1 MNSRIL
7 AKLVEVATEIDYLK
21 SLRRDIERNVYQREL
36 KKLQKKE
43 KSLKEDLEQEK
54 RSREIARQIAIEEER
69 KKKKRQETL
78 AKQRELRKA
87 RKDLLFRGISGD
99 DEVSFL
105 KDAYQRISNATT
117 IRIVSEY
124 GELRLDETRQV
135 PDNQNEFVKLFY
147 RYESG
152 SFNIYMGQGGS
163 LMIFKPSNIPS
174 VRLRQMFRQGI
185 EHCVF
190 VPILKKLNDSLA
202 NCKSKDSAKRYTQ
215 RINKLKDLE
224 ALYENGVPEDKME
237 EVAKASGFKV
247 IIHNI
252 IGKEIMV
259 FNEHGKM
266 GNVRFTNTRPN
277 HVDYG
282 CIALDQDYEKV
293 SENEIYD
300 LWSDAKENS
309 KFYMIEGDIKNGN
322 FKRLKLLDKAYRV
335 VDPNEEYFD
344 KMNEGIELNKYRFN
358 ASKYPEVNE
367 FIKSGR
373 IVNSWVC
380 PLTDE
385 KPTGHL
391 DMPKAYTQFKKCAWY
406 SGFLGVI
413 HQWRSGVFD
422 RKWLEEHIGI
432 YRFTVL
438 GSKNEMTLNGNSLS
452 SKNDLFTKLGIVKN
466 AVLTLPSPEIL
477 YFMDK
482 GIQVSITAGVWGS
495 KFDFDFPDEML
506 SDRRYCLWSGRLGME
521 RNTRNFSFHSD
532 ESWASHLK
540 SEFGDDCYYWDDK
553 KICSV
558 SVPVKNVMT
567 THHILAFITSYVR
580 IQMMEAMSKF
590 NVNQIVKVVMD
601 GIYFIGEKPMGI
613 EWFREKE
620 IVEHSKRGFQWYLS
634 DNDKC
639 KFPEMIIQGNT
650 VMTGQGGS
658 GKTYKIMTDKGFNK
672 ILFVSPLHVLGADV
686 KEKYDVPYT
695 TVHKLIGEDCQPY
708 ILDHPYPP
716 VLFIDEITQI
726 EASWI
731 TKIFSMYKDSLIIL
745 AGDINEKGQ
754 WFQCRNGHPGNYS
767 SIWKPEN
774 VEIYNVPGD
783 RRSRDEELK
792 QLKLDIRAVMEK
804 YFLNGDSNEYIIIQR
819 WARKHLNICKFD
831 DAVQMFTPG
840 DCWIAGTHKTND
852 KLLEKG
858 IVSGWYR
865 KGGCVKY
872 EETEGYDKRG
882 SFTIHAFQ
890 GRTVESGKIFISIND
905 LFEYS
910 MLYTAVSRAVHFNQ
924 LVFVE

>member
-7 AKLVEVATEIDYLK
+7 AKLTEVATEIDYLK

-36 KKLQKKE
+36 KRLQKKE
-43 KSLKEDLEQEK
+43 KSLKEDLEQER

-69 KKKKRQETL
+69 KKKKREERL
-78 AKQRELRKA
+78 AKQRELRQA
-87 RKDLLFRGISGD
+87 RKDLLFQGVCPKD
-99 DEVSFL
+99 DILFL
-105 KDAYQRISNATT
+105 KDVYKRIKNNKT
-117 IRIVSEY
+117 IRIVSENIVSENY
-124 GELRLDETRQV
+124 ILRLDETRNT
-135 PDNQNEFVKLFY
+135 PTTEKDFVNLFF
-147 RYESG
+147 RYENG
-152 SFNIYMGQGGS
+152 RFNSYMDEGAS
-163 LMIFKPSNIPS
+163 LLIFKPTNIPAL
-174 VRLRQMFRQGI
+174 RLRQMFREGI

-190 VPILKKLNDSLA
+190 VPILKKLNESLA
-202 NCKSKDSAKRYTQ
+202 NCKSKDSIKRYIQ
-215 RINKLKDLE
+215 RINKVKDLE
-224 ALYENGVPEDKME
+224 AVYENGVPEDKME
-237 EVAKASGFKV
+237 LVAKASGFKV

-277 HVDYG
+277 HIDYG
-282 CIALDQDYEKV
+282 HIALDQDYEKV
-293 SENEIYD
+293 SGEQIFN
-300 LWSDAKENS
+300 LWSDAKKNK
-309 KFYMIEGDIKNGN
+309 KFYMIEGDIKNGE

-335 VDPNEEYFD
+335 ADPNEEYFD

-358 ASKYPEVNE
+358 ASKYPEVNQ

-385 KPTGHL
+385 RPTGHL

-438 GSKNEMTLNGNSLS
+438 D
-452 SKNDLFTKLGIVKN
+452 SKNDLFMKLGVVKD

-482 GIQVSITAGVWGS
+482 GVQVSITSGVWGS

-506 SDRRYCLWSGRLGME
+506 NDRRYCLWSGRLGME
-521 RNTRNFSFHSD
+521 RNTRNFSFHCD
-532 ESWASHLK
+532 QSWASHLK
-540 SEFGDDCYYWDDK
+540 SEFGDDCFYWEDK

-580 IQMMEAMSKF
+580 IQMIEAMSKF
-590 NVNQIVKVVMD
+590 NVNQLVKVVMD
-601 GIYFIGEKPMGI
+601 GIYFIGERPMGL
-613 EWFREKE
+613 EWFREKD
-620 IVEHSKRGFQWYLS
+620 IVEHSKAGFEWYTS
-634 DNDKC
+634 QEDEC
-639 KFPEMIIQGNT
+639 EFPKVLIEKNT
-650 VMTGQGGS
+650 LMTGQGGS
-658 GKTYKIMTDKGFNK
+658 GKTYKIMTDNGFNR
-672 ILFVSPLHVLGADV
+672 ILFVSPLHILGSDV

-695 TVHKLIGEDCQPY
+695 TIHKLLGEDCQPY
-708 ILDHPYPP
+708 LLDHPYPP
-716 VLFIDEITQI
+716 VLFVDEITQI
-726 EASWI
+726 ESRWI
-731 TKIFSMYKDSLIIL
+731 EKVFTMYKDSLIIL

-774 VEIYNVPGD
+774 VQIYNVEGD
-783 RRSRDEELK
+783 RRSKDDQLK
-792 QLKLDIRAVMEK
+792 QLKLDIRSMMEK
-804 YFLNGDSNEYIIIQR
+804 YFINGDSNEHIIIQR
-819 WARKHLNICKFD
+819 WAKKHLTIRKFD
-831 DAVQMFTPG
+831 DAVQMFSSG

-852 KLLEKG
+852 KLLAKG
-858 IVSGWYR
+858 IVSGWYK

-872 EETEGYDKRG
+872 EETDGYDKRG

-890 GRTVESGKIFISIND
+890 GRTVEEGKIFISVND

-910 MLYTAVSRAVHFNQ
+910 MLYTAVSRAVNFDQ